1 MDGCRRHGGKGRIK
15 KPDGARR
22 ANKKRE
28 RCKLFS
34 RDIGIDLGTANTLVY
49 MKGKGIVMREPSV
62 VAMDVKENMVMA
74 VGSEA
79 KEMIGR
85 TPGSISAVRP
95 LKDGVIADFDV
106 TSDMLKYF
114 IRTAVHSTVF
124 SRPRVVICIPS
135 GVTEV
140 ERRAVDEAAR
150 NAGAKAVEL
159 VEEPMAAAIGAGL
172 QVNEAAGCMVVDI
185 GGGTSEVAVISL
197 GDIVTKCSVRTA
209 GDDFDEAIISYIK
222 KKYNLLIGER
232 TAEDIKIR
240 IGSAFPY
247 EDETTMDVKG
257 RNLVDGLPKNITISS
272 EEVREALADPVSAI
286 VDAIRSTLESTPPEL
301 SADIIDNGI
310 MLTGG
315 GAMLRGLDVLVSRET
330 GMPVHVAENPL
341 DCVAI
346 GTGKCLD
353 IGMVSNFRSGRAR

>member
-1 MDGCRRHGGKGRIK
+1 
-15 KPDGARR
+15 
-22 ANKKRE
+22 
-28 RCKLFS
+28 
-34 RDIGIDLGTANTLVY
+34 

-106 TSDMLKYF
+106 TSEMLKYF

-247 EDETTMDVKG
+247 EDESTMDVKG